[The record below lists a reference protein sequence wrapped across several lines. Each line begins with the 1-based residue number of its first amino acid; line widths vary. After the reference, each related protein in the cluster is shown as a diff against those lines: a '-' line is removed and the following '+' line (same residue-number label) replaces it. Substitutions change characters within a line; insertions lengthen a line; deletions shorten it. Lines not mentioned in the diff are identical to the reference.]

1 MFHQKISV
9 FHIHPESFFKVHS
22 KPSVDFVRITI
33 LRGYIGGRGVG
44 SEKVVSWDSEKKYAG
59 FLFRNM

>member
-22 KPSVDFVRITI
+22 KPSVDIVRII
-33 LRGYIGGRGVG
+33 YVHGYMGRKGVG
-44 SEKVVSWDSEKKYAG
+44 SEKVVSWDSEKKCAG

>member
-22 KPSVDFVRITI
+22 KPSVDIVRIITWV
-33 LRGYIGGRGVG
+33 YWEEGG
-44 SEKVVSWDSEKKYAG
+44 
-59 FLFRNM
+59 

>member
-22 KPSVDFVRITI
+22 KPSVDIVRIITCMGI
-33 LRGYIGGRGVG
+33 WGGRGVG
-44 SEKVVSWDSEKKYAG
+44 SEKVVSWDSEKKCAG

>member
-22 KPSVDFVRITI
+22 KPSVDFVRII
-33 LRGYIGGRGVG
+33 IRGYEGWGVRKSCLLG
-44 SEKVVSWDSEKKYAG
+44 LREKVRRVSSH
-59 FLFRNM
+59 

>member
-22 KPSVDFVRITI
+22 KPSVDFVRILYGGI
-33 LRGYIGGRGVG
+33 WGGRGVG

>member
-22 KPSVDFVRITI
+22 KPSVDFVRI
-33 LRGYIGGRGVG
+33 LYGGMGGRGWG
-44 SEKVVSWDSEKKYAG
+44 QKKIVSWDSEKKYAG

>member
-22 KPSVDFVRITI
+22 KPSVDIVRII
-33 LRGYIGGRGVG
+33 IRGYEGWGGGVG

-59 FLFRNM
+59 FLLRNM